1 MVCPDVE
8 QIVTAN
14 IKAHVLIV
22 EDEPVTRAKLA
33 AQLTAEGFVVSEAG
47 DARDMRAIV
56 AKTVPDVVLLDINL
70 PDESGLILA
79 RDLRAKSSVGII
91 LVTVRQ
97 DETDRIVGLELG
109 ADDYITKP
117 FNPRELAVRVRNLIR
132 RVAPTMAAER
142 SASGVF
148 TFAGWKL
155 DCDARQL
162 TSPDGEAVRL
172 TRGEFDVLAAL
183 ARNPGRALTRDQ
195 LLDMTQHDG
204 EAVIDRTID
213 VLVGRLRRKIEVDA
227 KRPGIIVTVHG
238 IGYRLVAG

>member
-1 MVCPDVE
+1 MSAAKP
-8 QIVTAN
+8 
-14 IKAHVLIV
+14 HVLIV

-33 AQLTAEGFVVSEAG
+33 AHLTGEGFLVSEAG
-47 DARDMRAIV
+47 DARDMRTIV
-56 AKTVPDVVLLDINL
+56 SRSTPDVVLLDINL
-70 PDESGLILA
+70 PDESGLMLA
-79 RDLRAKSSVGII
+79 RDLRSKSSVGII
-91 LVTVRQ
+91 LVTSRQ

-117 FNPRELAVRVRNLIR
+117 FNARELAVRVRNLIR
-132 RVAPTMAAER
+132 RVAPTLQAER
-142 SASGVF
+142 QASGIF
-148 TFAGWKL
+148 AFAGWKL

-162 TSPDGEAVRL
+162 TSPQGESVRL

-183 ARNPGRALTRDQ
+183 ARNAGRALTRDQ

-227 KRPGIIVTVHG
+227 KHPNIIVTVHG
-238 IGYRLVAG
+238 IGYRLVAS

>member
-1 MVCPDVE
+1 M
-8 QIVTAN
+8 
-14 IKAHVLIV
+14 LIV
-22 EDEPVTRAKLA
+22 EDEPVTRSKLA
-33 AQLTAEGFVVSEAG
+33 AQLTAEGFLVSEAG
-47 DARDMRAIV
+47 DARDMRTIV
-56 AKTVPDVVLLDINL
+56 SRSVPDVVLLDINL

-91 LVTVRQ
+91 LVTARQ

-109 ADDYITKP
+109 ADDYVTKP

-132 RVAPTMAAER
+132 RVAPSMAAER
-142 SASGVF
+142 QASGVF
-148 TFAGWKL
+148 GFAGWRL

-162 TSPDGEAVRL
+162 ISPAGESVRL

-195 LLDMTQHDG
+195 LLDLTQHDG

-213 VLVGRLRRKIEVDA
+213 VLVGRLRRKIEADPKHPA
-227 KRPGIIVTVHG
+227 IILTVHG
-238 IGYRLVAG
+238 IGYRLASG

>member
-1 MVCPDVE
+1 MSV
-8 QIVTAN
+8 
-14 IKAHVLIV
+14 KSHVLIV

-33 AQLTAEGFVVSEAG
+33 AYLTAEGFQVSEAA
-47 DARDMRAIV
+47 DARDMKAIV
-56 AKTVPDVVLLDINL
+56 AKTIPDVVLLDINL

-79 RDLRAKSSVGII
+79 RELRAKSSVGII
-91 LVTVRQ
+91 LVTARQ
-97 DETDRIVGLELG
+97 DETDRIVGLEIG

-117 FNPRELAVRVRNLIR
+117 FNPRELAVRVRNLQR

-142 SASGVF
+142 SASGIYS
-148 TFAGWKL
+148 FAGWRL

-162 TSPDGEAVRL
+162 TSPAGDGVRL

-183 ARNPGRALTRDQ
+183 ARNAGRALTRDQ

-213 VLVGRLRRKIEVDA
+213 VLVGRLRRKIEADS
-227 KRPGIIVTVHG
+227 RHPGIILTVHG
-238 IGYRLVAG
+238 VGYRLVAS

>member
-1 MVCPDVE
+1 MGASAKP
-8 QIVTAN
+8 
-14 IKAHVLIV
+14 HVLIV
-22 EDEPVTRAKLA
+22 EDEPVTRGKIAAHLA
-33 AQLTAEGFVVSEAG
+33 AEGFMVSEAA
-47 DARDMRAIV
+47 DARDMRTMVSRA
-56 AKTVPDVVLLDINL
+56 VPDVVLLDINL

-91 LVTVRQ
+91 LVTARQ

-142 SASGVF
+142 QASGVF
-148 TFAGWKL
+148 AFAGWKL
-155 DCDARQL
+155 DCDARL
-162 TSPDGEAVRL
+162 LHSPSGEDVRL

-183 ARNPGRALTRDQ
+183 ARNAGRALTRDQ
-195 LLDMTQHDG
+195 LLDLTQHDG

-213 VLVGRLRRKIEVDA
+213 VLVGRLRRKIEDDA
-227 KRPGIIVTVHG
+227 KHPAIIVTVHG
-238 IGYRLVAG
+238 IGYRLVAA

>member
-1 MVCPDVE
+1 MS
-8 QIVTAN
+8 T
-14 IKAHVLIV
+14 KAHVLIV

-33 AQLTAEGFVVSEAG
+33 AYLTAEGFQVSEAA
-47 DARDMRAIV
+47 DARDMKAIV
-56 AKTVPDVVLLDINL
+56 AKTIPDVVLLDINL

-79 RDLRAKSSVGII
+79 RELRAKSSVGII
-91 LVTVRQ
+91 LVTARQ
-97 DETDRIVGLELG
+97 DETDRIVGLEIG

-117 FNPRELAVRVRNLIR
+117 FNPRELAVRVRNLQR

-142 SASGVF
+142 SASGIYS
-148 TFAGWKL
+148 FAGWRL

-162 TSPDGEAVRL
+162 SSPSGEAVRL

-183 ARNPGRALTRDQ
+183 ARNAGRALTRDQ

-213 VLVGRLRRKIEVDA
+213 VLVGRLRRKIEDDS
-227 KRPGIIVTVHG
+227 RHPGIILTVHG
-238 IGYRLVAG
+238 VGYRLVAS

>member
-1 MVCPDVE
+1 MSV
-8 QIVTAN
+8 
-14 IKAHVLIV
+14 KSHVLIV

-33 AQLTAEGFVVSEAG
+33 AYLIAEGFQVSEAA
-47 DARDMRAIV
+47 DARDMKAIV
-56 AKTVPDVVLLDINL
+56 AKTIPDVVLLDINL

-79 RDLRAKSSVGII
+79 RELRAKSSVGII
-91 LVTVRQ
+91 LVTARQ
-97 DETDRIVGLELG
+97 DETDRIVGLEIG

-117 FNPRELAVRVRNLIR
+117 FNPRELAVRVRNLQR

-142 SASGVF
+142 SASGIYA
-148 TFAGWKL
+148 FAGWRL

-162 TSPDGEAVRL
+162 ISPAGESVRL

-183 ARNPGRALTRDQ
+183 ARNAGRALTRDQ

-213 VLVGRLRRKIEVDA
+213 VLVGRLRRKIEVDS
-227 KRPGIIVTVHG
+227 RHPGIILTVHG
-238 IGYRLVAG
+238 VGYRLVAS